1 MYLWHIINRNDSE
14 LIHKVYS
21 VQKFQTTRGDWFELA
36 QKTKAILSIDKTD
49 DEIKGMKQETFK
61 SYLEKNIKVAAFQY
75 LQNIAQKHSKSEFF
89 WNKEKLETQKY
100 LYDVRFSKQEIQLLF
115 ALRSKM
121 INVKRNFRNL
131 FNNNLECQT
140 CDDKTAIED
149 ETHLL
154 NCKNLKT
161 DESVLIN
168 FDDVYGSVDDQ
179 LKAVRIFKTVL
190 RRRESILELA
200 ENG

>member
-1 MYLWHIINRNDSE
+1 MMKLLFYIFKILFYTTRLQKNSHIFIYL
-14 LIHKVYS
+14 
-21 VQKFQTTRGDWFELA
+21 QKFQTTRGDWFELA

-115 ALRSKM
+115 ALRKKKLQKS
-121 INVKRNFRNL
+121 F
-131 FNNNLECQT
+131 
-140 CDDKTAIED
+140 
-149 ETHLL
+149 
-154 NCKNLKT
+154 
-161 DESVLIN
+161 
-168 FDDVYGSVDDQ
+168 
-179 LKAVRIFKTVL
+179 
-190 RRRESILELA
+190 
-200 ENG
+200 

>member
-1 MYLWHIINRNDSE
+1 M
-14 LIHKVYS
+14 
-21 VQKFQTTRGDWFELA
+21 
-36 QKTKAILSIDKTD
+36 
-49 DEIKGMKQETFK
+49 
-61 SYLEKNIKVAAFQY
+61 AAFQY

-100 LYDVRFSKQEIQLLF
+100 LYDVRFSKQEIQLIF

-149 ETHLL
+149 KTHLL
-154 NCKNLKT
+154 NCENLKT

-179 LKAVRIFKTVL
+179 LKAVRIFKTIL

>member
-1 MYLWHIINRNDSE
+1 MMKLLFYIFKILFYTTRLQKISHIFLYL
-14 LIHKVYS
+14 
-21 VQKFQTTRGDWFELA
+21 QKFQTTRGDWFELA

-115 ALRSKM
+115 ALRKKKLQKS
-121 INVKRNFRNL
+121 F
-131 FNNNLECQT
+131 
-140 CDDKTAIED
+140 
-149 ETHLL
+149 
-154 NCKNLKT
+154 
-161 DESVLIN
+161 
-168 FDDVYGSVDDQ
+168 
-179 LKAVRIFKTVL
+179 
-190 RRRESILELA
+190 
-200 ENG
+200 